1 MIRYEYTYISF
12 KKKKEKKSILLTI
25 SKLKLV
31 RNLVLWEKRIIF
43 VA

>member
-1 MIRYEYTYISF
+1 MSILTFLF

-31 RNLVLWEKRIIF
+31 RNLVLWEKRVIF